1 MSLPARATRALAVAA
16 LVLATAACD
25 RDAANG
31 GRRRA
36 DGPTNR
42 LVNAVLSDPKTFN
55 PVLVTD
61 ATSSDVLRPIFEGL
75 VDTDVLTT
83 LPRPQLAERWE
94 WSADGKVCTFHLRR
108 DVRWHD
114 GRPLRAADVVFTFD
128 AIFDDKVPN
137 SARFTL
143 TVAGQ
148 PVRPEAVDEHTVRF
162 VLPQP
167 FAPFLSAVGVG
178 ILPEH
183 ILGKA
188 LADGRFAEAWGIDTP
203 PEKLIGTG
211 PYKLRRYESAQYLE
225 YARNDD
231 YWQRDDAGQRLP
243 YLERRVT
250 LIVPEQNAASLRFL
264 DGQTHYYAPRPE
276 EIADL
281 QDRAAKLGIVVKET
295 GVDSGTL
302 FVSFN
307 RNPRRYA
314 DGDPRLAWFTDRRF
328 LTALAHAVDKQG
340 MIDTIY
346 YGFGE
351 PAVAYISPAN
361 PVFHNPDLKD
371 YAYDL
376 DLAARL
382 LDEAGYVD
390 RDGDGFRE
398 DAKGNRIEFGLV
410 TNAGNQLRERMC
422 SILQDDWTRLGL
434 KINYRPQTFQ
444 SLVERLTTTFDWDAV
459 IMGFTGSI
467 EPNNGANLL
476 RSSGNLHLWNPAQK
490 TPATPWEAEIDRL
503 LDEGAAELDLE
514 KRRRAYFRIQAILHE
529 ELPLI
534 ETVRQR
540 QAMAYSADLRGFVPT
555 VWGLYEPE
563 RIRIVPSDGASGSS
577 LTE

>member
-1 MSLPARATRALAVAA
+1 MRDRRLAAGALVVAA
-16 LVLATAACD
+16 LAIGACEQQSGRARRSAATD
-25 RDAANG
+25 
-31 GRRRA
+31 
-36 DGPTNR
+36 R
-42 LVNAVLSDPKTFN
+42 LVNAALSDPKTFN
-55 PVLVTD
+55 PILVTD
-61 ATSSDVLRPIFEGL
+61 ATSSDVLRPIFPGL
-75 VDTDVLTT
+75 VETDLLTT
-83 LPRPQLAERWE
+83 LPRPLLAERWE
-94 WSADGKVCTFHLRR
+94 WSEDGKACTFHLRR

-114 GRPLRAADVVFTFD
+114 GTPFTAADVAFTF
-128 AIFDDKVPN
+128 AALFDDKVPN

-143 TVAGQ
+143 MVAGQ
-148 PVRPEAVDEHTVRF
+148 PIKPEVVDPHTVVFR
-162 VLPQP
+162 LAQP

-183 ILGKA
+183 VLGAA
-188 LADGRFAEAWGIDTP
+188 LREGRFAETWGIDTP
-203 PEKLIGTG
+203 PEKLVGTG
-211 PYKLRRYESAQYLE
+211 PYKLKRYESAQYLE
-225 YARNDD
+225 YERNAD
-231 YWQRDDAGQRLP
+231 YFERDDAGTRLP
-243 YLERRVT
+243 YLDRRVT

-281 QDRAAKLGIVVKET
+281 QDRAARLGIVVQEV

-302 FVSFN
+302 FVAFN
-307 RNPRRYA
+307 RNPRRYT
-314 DGDPRLAWFTDRRF
+314 DGDPRLTWFTDRRF

-351 PAVAYISPAN
+351 PAVAYVSPAN

-371 YAYDL
+371 YPYDL
-376 DLAARL
+376 ELAARL
-382 LDEAGYVD
+382 LDEAGYSD
-390 RDGDGFRE
+390 RDGDGWRE
-398 DAKGNRIEFGLV
+398 DPKGNRIEFGLV

-444 SLVERLTTTFDWDAV
+444 SLVERLTSTFDWDAV
-459 IMGFTGSI
+459 IMGFTGSFD
-467 EPNNGANLL
+467 PNNAANLL

-503 LDEGAAELDLE
+503 LDEGAAELDVD
-514 KRRRAYFRIQAILHE
+514 KRRRAYYRIQAILHE

-540 QAMAYSADLRGFVPT
+540 VAMAYSDDLHGFVPT
-555 VWGLYEPE
+555 VWGLYEPD
-563 RIRIVPSDGASGSS
+563 RIRIAAGGAAPSPRPVALSAD
-577 LTE
+577 

>member
-1 MSLPARATRALAVAA
+1 MLFPRRATLVLTVAA
-16 LVLATAACD
+16 LLLLASACE
-25 RDAANG
+25 RDGARG
-31 GRRRA
+31 GRRHGG
-36 DGPTNR
+36 GPTNR
-42 LVNAVLSDPKTFN
+42 LVNAILSDPKTFN

-61 ATSSDVLRPIFEGL
+61 ATSSDVLKPIFEGL

-83 LPRPQLAERWE
+83 LPKPQLAERWE
-94 WSADGKVCTFHLRR
+94 WSEDGKTCTFHLRR

-114 GRPLRAADVVFTFD
+114 GQPFRAADVVFTFD
-128 AIFDDKVPN
+128 AVFDDKVPN

-167 FAPFLSAVGVG
+167 FAPFLSAVGIG

-188 LADGRFAEAWGIDTP
+188 LAEGRFAETWGIDTP

-211 PYKLRRYESAQYLE
+211 PYKLKRYESAQYLE

-231 YWQRDDAGQRLP
+231 YWQRDHEGKRLP

-281 QDRAAKLGIVVKET
+281 QDRAAQLGIVVKDV

-302 FVSFN
+302 FISFN
-307 RNPRRYA
+307 RNPRRYP
-314 DGDPRLAWFTDRRF
+314 DGDPRLTWFTDRRF

-351 PAVAYISPAN
+351 PAVAYVSPAN

-390 RDGDGFRE
+390 RDGDGVRE
-398 DAKGNRIEFGLV
+398 DPQGNKVEFGLV
-410 TNAGNQLRERMC
+410 TNAGNLLRERMC
-422 SILQDDWTRLGL
+422 SILLDDWTRLGL

-467 EPNNGANLL
+467 DPNNGANLL

-503 LDEGAAELDLE
+503 LDEGAAELDLD
-514 KRRRAYFRIQAILHE
+514 KRRLAYFRIQAILHD

-540 QAMAYSADLRGFVPT
+540 QAMAYSADLRDFVPT

-563 RIRIVPSDGASGSS
+563 RIRIGPSSGTQP
-577 LTE
+577 TE

>member
-1 MSLPARATRALAVAA
+1 MLALAVAA
-16 LVLATAACD
+16 ALLLASACD
-25 RDAANG
+25 RSPASG

-36 DGPTNR
+36 GGPTNR

-94 WSADGKVCTFHLRR
+94 WSADGRICTFHLRR

-128 AIFDDKVPN
+128 AVFDEKVPN

-167 FAPFLSAVGVG
+167 FAPFLSAVGIG

-183 ILGKA
+183 ILGQA
-188 LADGRFAEAWGIDTP
+188 LREGRFAETWGIDTP
-203 PEKLIGTG
+203 PEKLVGTG
-211 PYKLRRYESAQYLE
+211 PYRLRRYESAQYLE
-225 YARNDD
+225 YARNDG
-231 YWQRDDAGQRLP
+231 YWRRDDAGERLP

-281 QDRAAKLGIVVKET
+281 QDRAARLGIVVAEV

-302 FVSFN
+302 FIAFN

-371 YAYDL
+371 HAYDL
-376 DLAARL
+376 ELAARL

-398 DAKGNRIEFGLV
+398 DPQGNRIEFGLV
-410 TNAGNQLRERMC
+410 TNAGNLLRERMC

-467 EPNNGANLL
+467 DPNNGANLL

-540 QAMAYSADLRGFVPT
+540 QAMAYSADLRAFVPT

-563 RIRIVPSDGASGSS
+563 RIRIAAPAGAAFR
-577 LTE
+577 E

>member
-1 MSLPARATRALAVAA
+1 MALLLAA
-16 LVLATAACD
+16 GCERGESRTSRGSSD
-25 RDAANG
+25 R
-31 GRRRA
+31 
-36 DGPTNR
+36 TR
-42 LVNAVLSDPKTFN
+42 LVNAILSDPKTFN

-61 ATSSDVLRPIFEGL
+61 ATSSDVLRPIFQGL
-75 VDTDVLTT
+75 VETDLLTT

-114 GRPLRAADVVFTFD
+114 GKPFRAADVAFTF
-128 AIFDDKVPN
+128 AAVFDDKVPN

-148 PVRPEAVDEHTVRF
+148 PIKPEVVDEHTVRF
-162 VLPQP
+162 VMAQP
-167 FAPFLSAVGVG
+167 FAPFLSAVGIG

-188 LADGRFAEAWGIDTP
+188 LAEGRFTEQWGIATP
-203 PEKLIGTG
+203 PEQLIGTG
-211 PYKLRRYESAQYLE
+211 PFKLRRYESAQYLE

-231 YWQRDDAGQRLP
+231 YWERDQDGAKLP

-264 DGQTHYYAPRPE
+264 DGQTHFYAPRPE

-281 QDRAAKLGIVVKET
+281 QDRAGQLGIVVKEV

-302 FVSFN
+302 FVTFN
-307 RNPRRYA
+307 RNPRRFA
-314 DGDPRLAWFTDRRF
+314 DGDPRLTWFTDRRF

-361 PVFHNPDLKD
+361 PVFHNPNLKD
-371 YAYDL
+371 YPYDL
-376 DLAARL
+376 AEAARL
-382 LDEAGYVD
+382 LDEAGYRD

-398 DAKGNRIEFGLV
+398 DEHGNRIEFGLV
-410 TNAGNQLRERMC
+410 TNAGNLLRERMC

-434 KINYRPQTFQ
+434 KVNYRPQTFQ
-444 SLVERLTTTFDWDAV
+444 SLIERLTTTFDWDAV
-459 IMGFTGSI
+459 VMGFTGSFD
-467 EPNNGANLL
+467 PNNGSNLL
-476 RSSGNLHLWNPAQK
+476 RSSGNLHMWNPSQK

-514 KRRRAYFRIQAILHE
+514 KRRRAYFRIQEILHH

-534 ETVRQR
+534 ETVRQKV
-540 QAMAYSADLRGFVPT
+540 ATAYSDTLENFVPT
-555 VWGLYEPE
+555 VWGLYEPD
-563 RIRIVPSDGASGSS
+563 RIRIGPPAEPAR

>member
-1 MSLPARATRALAVAA
+1 MHVRRRRPLAVLLLALLLVAVAA
-16 LVLATAACD
+16 CERSDSRLSRKSAA
-25 RDAANG
+25 
-31 GRRRA
+31 
-36 DGPTNR
+36 TNR
-42 LVNAVLSDPKTFN
+42 LVNAILSDPKTFN
-55 PVLVTD
+55 PILVTD
-61 ATSSDVLRPIFEGL
+61 ATSSDVLRPIFQGL
-75 VDTDVLTT
+75 VDTDLLTT
-83 LPRPQLAERWE
+83 LPKPMLAESWE
-94 WSADGKVCTFHLRR
+94 WNADGTVCTFHLRR

-114 GRPLRAADVVFTFD
+114 GQPFTAADVAFTF
-128 AIFDDKVPN
+128 AAVFDDKVPN

-143 TVAGQ
+143 TVAGK
-148 PVRPEAVDEHTVRF
+148 PIKPEVIDEHTVRF

-167 FAPFLSAVGVG
+167 FAPFLSAVGIG

-188 LADGRFAEAWGIDTP
+188 LAEGRFAQTWGIDTP
-203 PEKLIGTG
+203 PEQLIGTG
-211 PYKLRRYESAQYLE
+211 AYKLHRYESAQYLE

-231 YWQRDDAGQRLP
+231 YWERDDQGQKLP

-250 LIVPEQNAASLRFL
+250 LIVPEQNALSLRFL

-281 QDRAAKLGIVVKET
+281 QDRATELGIRVDEV

-302 FVSFN
+302 FVTFN
-307 RNPRRYA
+307 RNPRRYKE
-314 DGDPRLAWFTDRRF
+314 GDPRLTWFTDRRF

-361 PVFHNPDLKD
+361 PLFHNPNLHD

-376 DLAARL
+376 DEAARL
-382 LDEAGYVD
+382 LDEAGYRD
-390 RDGDGFRE
+390 RDGDGWRE
-398 DAKGNRIEFGLV
+398 DDKGNRIEFGLV

-444 SLVERLTTTFDWDAV
+444 SLVERLTSTFDWDAV
-459 IMGFTGSI
+459 IMGFTGSMD
-467 EPNNGANLL
+467 PNNGANLL

-490 TPATPWEAEIDRL
+490 TPATPWEAEIDHL
-503 LDEGAAELDLE
+503 LDVGVAELDTD
-514 KRRRAYFRIQAILHE
+514 KRRQAYFRIQEILHD

-534 ETVRQR
+534 ETVRQKV
-540 QAMAYSADLRGFVPT
+540 ATAYSDALQNFVPT
-555 VWGLYEPE
+555 VWGLYEPD
-563 RIRIVPSDGASGSS
+563 RIRIAGGTPAGEPAR
-577 LTE
+577 LAQ

>member
-1 MSLPARATRALAVAA
+1 MPHPPRAMLALAVAA
-16 LVLATAACD
+16 ALLLASACE
-25 RDAANG
+25 RNPAGG

-36 DGPTNR
+36 GGPTNR

-94 WSADGKVCTFHLRR
+94 WSADGRICTFHLRR

-128 AIFDDKVPN
+128 AVFDEKVPN

-167 FAPFLSAVGVG
+167 FAPFLSAVGIG

-183 ILGKA
+183 ILGQA
-188 LADGRFAEAWGIDTP
+188 LREGRFAETWGIDTP
-203 PEKLIGTG
+203 PEKLVGTG
-211 PYKLRRYESAQYLE
+211 PYRLRRYESAQYLE
-225 YARNDD
+225 YARNDG
-231 YWQRDDAGQRLP
+231 YWRRDDAGERLP

-281 QDRAAKLGIVVKET
+281 QDRAARLGIVVAEV

-302 FVSFN
+302 FIAFN

-371 YAYDL
+371 HAYDL
-376 DLAARL
+376 ELAARL

-398 DAKGNRIEFGLV
+398 DPQGNRIEFGLV
-410 TNAGNQLRERMC
+410 TNAGNLLRERMC

-467 EPNNGANLL
+467 DPNNGANLL

-540 QAMAYSADLRGFVPT
+540 QAMAYSADLRAFVPT

-563 RIRIVPSDGASGSS
+563 RIRIAAPAGAAFR
-577 LTE
+577 E

>member
-1 MSLPARATRALAVAA
+1 MSHPPRATLALAVAA
-16 LVLATAACD
+16 ALLLASACD
-25 RDAANG
+25 RSPASG

-36 DGPTNR
+36 GGPTNR

-94 WSADGKVCTFHLRR
+94 WSADGKICTFHLRR
-108 DVRWHD
+108 DVHWHD

-128 AIFDDKVPN
+128 AVFDEKVPN

-167 FAPFLSAVGVG
+167 FAPFLSAVGIG

-183 ILGKA
+183 ILGHA
-188 LADGRFAEAWGIDTP
+188 LREGRFAETWGIDTP
-203 PEKLIGTG
+203 PEQLVGTG
-211 PYKLRRYESAQYLE
+211 PYRLRRYESAQYLE
-225 YARNDD
+225 YARNDG
-231 YWQRDDAGQRLP
+231 YWRRDDAGERLP

-281 QDRAAKLGIVVKET
+281 QDRAAQLGIVVAEV

-302 FVSFN
+302 FIAFN

-371 YAYDL
+371 HAYDL
-376 DLAARL
+376 ELAARL

-398 DAKGNRIEFGLV
+398 DPQGNRIEFGLV
-410 TNAGNQLRERMC
+410 TNAGNLLRERMC

-459 IMGFTGSI
+459 IMGFTGSLD
-467 EPNNGANLL
+467 PNNGANLL

-540 QAMAYSADLRGFVPT
+540 QAMAYSADLRAFVPT

-563 RIRIVPSDGASGSS
+563 RIRIAAPAGAAFR
-577 LTE
+577 E

>member
-1 MSLPARATRALAVAA
+1 MLARPRATLALAVAA
-16 LVLATAACD
+16 LLLLATACE
-25 RDAANG
+25 RG
-31 GRRRA
+31 GSGSSGRRHGN
-36 DGPTNR
+36 GPTNR
-42 LVNAVLSDPKTFN
+42 LVNAILSDPKTFN
-55 PVLVTD
+55 PILVTD

-83 LPRPQLAERWE
+83 LPKPQLAERWE

-128 AIFDDKVPN
+128 AVFDDKVPN

-167 FAPFLSAVGVG
+167 FAPFLSAVGIG

-188 LADGRFAEAWGIDTP
+188 LAEGRFAETWGIDTP
-203 PEKLIGTG
+203 PEQLIGTG

-225 YARNDD
+225 FARNDD
-231 YWQRDDAGQRLP
+231 YWGRAADGARLP

-281 QDRAAKLGIVVKET
+281 QDKAAALGIVVKEV

-307 RNPRRYA
+307 RNPRRYK
-314 DGDPRLAWFTDRRF
+314 DGDPRLRWFTDRRF
-328 LTALAHAVDKQG
+328 LVALAHAIDKQG

-351 PAVAYISPAN
+351 PAVAYVSPAN

-371 YAYDL
+371 YRYDL
-376 DLAARL
+376 DEAARL

-390 RDGDGFRE
+390 RDGDGVRE
-398 DAKGNRIEFGLV
+398 DAQGNRLEFGLV
-410 TNAGNQLRERMC
+410 TNAGNLLRERMC

-459 IMGFTGSI
+459 IMGFTGSLD
-467 EPNNGANLL
+467 PNNGANLL
-476 RSSGNLHLWNPAQK
+476 RSSGNLHMWNPGQK

-514 KRRRAYFRIQAILHE
+514 KRRLAYFRIQAILHE

-540 QAMAYSADLRGFVPT
+540 QAMAYSSDLRDFVPT
-555 VWGLYEPE
+555 VWGLYEPD
-563 RIRIVPSDGASGSS
+563 RIRLGGADAPARLS
-577 LTE
+577 E